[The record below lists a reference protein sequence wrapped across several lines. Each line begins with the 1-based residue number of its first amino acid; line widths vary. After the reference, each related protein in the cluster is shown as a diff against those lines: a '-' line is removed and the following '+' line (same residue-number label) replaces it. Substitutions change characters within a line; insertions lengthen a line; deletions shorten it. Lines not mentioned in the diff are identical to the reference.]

1 MIRCYVLERMITIH
15 VVFAVSGLREGVTLQ
30 GHFSLAGYKNQPC
43 VESIKTT
50 SMETVST
57 GVLDKNK
64 EHYLRSNDKAE
75 KWYDVSRHTIAYVK
89 IQRKRWRC
97 TIHYVKPTAQLLFK
111 SRFPKGEPT
120 CRRQVVNPRQQTLQG
135 QSVAKPGT
143 PLQNIQIE

>member
-1 MIRCYVLERMITIH
+1 MIRCYVLERIITIH
-15 VVFAVSGLREGVTLQ
+15 VVFAVSGLREDVTLQ
-30 GHFSLAGYKNQPC
+30 WHFSLVGYRNQPC

-64 EHYLRSNDKAE
+64 EHYLRSKDKAE
-75 KWYDVSRHTIAYVK
+75 KWYDVSRH
-89 IQRKRWRC
+89 IQLHMSKYKKWRY

-120 CRRQVVNPRQQTLQG
+120 YRRQVVNPRQQTLQG
-135 QSVAKPGT
+135 QSVAKPET
-143 PLQNIQIE
+143 PLQNIHVE